1 MLQWSRIKD
10 DLYNGIVLLR
20 KGMLTAAVYSSEEA
34 DRLKFRYR
42 VQEAERQLAEAY
54 RAFGKYGLMKLQSG
68 HPDFM
73 KDKEWSHLIQDI
85 DAKRSERDTL
95 LAEREA
101 FDREEAH
108 TSVQ

>member
-1 MLQWSRIKD
+1 MLSWSRIRD
-10 DLYNGIVLLR
+10 DLYNGIVLLQ
-20 KGMLTAAVYSSEEA
+20 KGMLTSAVYSSQEA
-34 DRLKFRYR
+34 DRLKLEYR
-42 VQEAERQLAEAY
+42 LQAADRQLAEAY

-73 KDKEWSHLIQDI
+73 KDKEWSHLIQEI

-101 FDREEAH
+101 FDREEK
-108 TSVQ
+108 QGEQ